1 MRKNKSSISK
11 ASAYREIGEYWDTH
25 DLSEVWD
32 KTRKVK
38 FDVDIESEITYYP
51 LEKGLSEKLQALAKK
66 QGVSS
71 DTLINLWIQQ
81 KLQEHVAQEQT
92 RQL

>member
-1 MRKNKSSISK
+1 MKKNKTSLSK
-11 ASAYREIGEYWDTH
+11 AASYKEIGEYWDIH
-25 DLSEVWD
+25 DLSDVWG

-38 FDVDIESEITYYP
+38 FDVQIESEATYYP
-51 LEKGLSEKLQALAKK
+51 IEKSLSERIRSVARK

-81 KLQEHVAQEQT
+81 KLQEVPYP
-92 RQL
+92 

>member
-1 MRKNKSSISK
+1 MGRRKSSVSK
-11 ASAYREIGEYWDTH
+11 ARSDREIGEYWDSH

-38 FDVDIESEITYYP
+38 FDVDIESEATYYA
-51 LEKGLSEKLQALAKK
+51 LERNLADKVEAMAKK
-66 QGVSS
+66 QGISS

-81 KLQEHVAQEQT
+81 RLQRTEIL
-92 RQL
+92 R

>member
-1 MRKNKSSISK
+1 MRRNKSSLSK
-11 ASAYREIGEYWDTH
+11 ASSYREIGEYWDSH

-38 FDVDIESEITYYP
+38 FDVSIESETTYYP
-51 LEKGLSEKLQALAKK
+51 VEKSLSERVQALAKK

-81 KLQEHVAQEQT
+81 KLQE
-92 RQL
+92 QLGR

>member
-1 MRKNKSSISK
+1 MRKNKSSLSK
-11 ASAYREIGEYWDTH
+11 ASSYREIGEYWDSH

-38 FDVDIESEITYYP
+38 FDVSIESETTYYP
-51 LEKGLSEKLQALAKK
+51 VEKSLSERVQALAKK

-81 KLQEHVAQEQT
+81 KLQE
-92 RQL
+92 QLGR